1 MTAHVMCHVTT
12 GNTSSTNQELSP
24 AEKAIDEA
32 RMQTQLAALSTVAQP
47 PPGRCWP
54 EAAPCICSAHCCR
67 GLACG
72 FPIRQHTAGR
82 SMPHSAS
89 GNNSLTAGIA
99 GSNASARSR
108 ATSTNSNTR
117 DPAAGAAATTGGPS
131 CRTLQDLDRI
141 TGVVNYAC

>member
-12 GNTSSTNQELSP
+12 GNTSITNQELSP

-32 RMQTQLAALSTVAQP
+32 RMQTQLAAISTVAQP

-72 FPIRQHTAGR
+72 FPIRQYNAG

-89 GNNSLTAGIA
+89 GNNSLTAGSA